1 MSDKPRLIDNWR
13 RLRAQINA
21 LPQTLDPDIAEW
33 VRPLI
38 AKLSSWKPI
47 STCGLRPRWGPRP
60 ERAIAC
66 RPALIAAVI
75 AGLI

>member
-33 VRPLI
+33 LRTADRQIEQLEADKHMRAETAVGGPV
-38 AKLSSWKPI
+38 LS
-47 STCGLRPRWGPRP
+47 
-60 ERAIAC
+60 EQ
-66 RPALIAAVI
+66 
-75 AGLI
+75 